1 MVSSQLSQ
9 QVPEFDE
16 VIKAE
21 DTDFLQS
28 GLKTTSIIRITRL
41 AVVNKSVLLSSI
53 GNIGIERLL
62 SIKTKLS
69 ALIMGT

>member
-16 VIKAE
+16 VIKEE

-53 GNIGIERLL
+53 GNIEIERLL